1 MVENFGNY
9 LKHERELRGVLL
21 QEISDNTKISVRF
34 LEALENNRFDELPGE
49 VFIKGFIRSY
59 AKSIG
64 TNEDEIIAVF
74 DESVGKQR
82 KEKVQK
88 LEAEKNRLHKEK
100 QKRLRIF
107 LLIFISLV
115 ILLTSIYLT
124 PLKTETAKTVSPSDS
139 LKTETLNPAPSN
151 PANPPVDALP
161 GELDA
166 PPPVSADDLTGDR
179 KDSEPLL
186 AQPAD
191 TSATLP
197 ETSGEE
203 AVEQA
208 ATEKSVELTSKDD
221 IIQPTQENAQEQ
233 SLTTG
238 PEEEIHVVVA
248 PRPLELTVRATEHA
262 WFKLT
267 VDDSREEDFI
277 LPIGAGRT
285 FRGQNSIKITIGNRS
300 GTQLFLN
307 GEPLNLPESPDNVI
321 RDFLIQAEP
330 IE

>member
-21 QEISDNTKISVRF
+21 QEISDNTKIPVRF
-34 LEALENNRFDELPGE
+34 LEALENNHFDKLPGE

-88 LEAEKNRLHKEK
+88 LEAERNRLYKEK

-115 ILLTSIYLT
+115 ILLTSIYLI
-124 PLKTETAKTVSPSDS
+124 PLKTETPETVSPSTS
-139 LKTETLNPAPSN
+139 VKTETLPAPSD

-161 GELDA
+161 DGPDE
-166 PPPVSADDLTGDR
+166 PPPVSADDLTEEHHE
-179 KDSEPLL
+179 DSEPVL
-186 AQPAD
+186 APAD
-191 TSATLP
+191 ISATLP

-203 AVEQA
+203 AVERA
-208 ATEKSVELTSKDD
+208 ETEKNVELADKDD
-221 IIQPTQENAQEQ
+221 TIQPTQEQ
-233 SLTTG
+233 SLTTSFG
-238 PEEEIHVVVA
+238 QEVYVAVV
-248 PRPLELTVRATEHA
+248 PGPLELTVRATA
-262 WFKLT
+262 NSWFKLT

-277 LPIGAGRT
+277 LPTGAGRT
-285 FRGQNSIKITIGNRS
+285 FRGKNSFKITIGNRS

-307 GEPLNLPESPDNVI
+307 GEPLNLPESSDNVI
-321 RDFLIQAEP
+321 RDFFIRAEP